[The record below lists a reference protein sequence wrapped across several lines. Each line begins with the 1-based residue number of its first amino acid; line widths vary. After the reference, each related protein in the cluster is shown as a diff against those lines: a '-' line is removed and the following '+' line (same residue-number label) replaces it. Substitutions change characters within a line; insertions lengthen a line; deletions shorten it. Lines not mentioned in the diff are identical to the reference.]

1 MMLQRIMK
9 NVIEESNTE
18 QLTEMYYEF
27 VKANSL
33 RAAQGIGTDETLSE
47 MVAEVVAEM
56 NNRMSGG
63 QDTQLPPAT

>member
-1 MMLQRIMK
+1 MLQRIMK
-9 NVIEESNTE
+9 KVIEESNTE

>member
-1 MMLQRIMK
+1 MLQRIMK
-9 NVIEESNTE
+9 NVIEESTTE

-33 RAAQGIGTDETLSE
+33 RVAQGIGTDETLSE

>member
-1 MMLQRIMK
+1 MLQRIMK

-33 RAAQGIGTDETLSE
+33 RAAQGIGTDETLTE

-63 QDTQLPPAT
+63 QDTTQLPPAT